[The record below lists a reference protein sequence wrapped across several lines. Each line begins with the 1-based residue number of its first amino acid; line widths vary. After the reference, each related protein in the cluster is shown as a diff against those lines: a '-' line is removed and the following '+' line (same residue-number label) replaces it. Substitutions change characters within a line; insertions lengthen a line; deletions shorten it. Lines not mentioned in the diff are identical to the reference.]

1 MRIGVFVGASVA
13 DLMTLDGLLARI
25 KQAEED
31 GFDSFW
37 IPHISARGYD
47 ALTTLALAGMQTSRI
62 ELGVGVVPTY
72 PRHPAALAQQA
83 LTTAT
88 ASNGRFILGIGPSHR
103 PGMEEGFGIPYD
115 RPALHT
121 REYLSV
127 MRPLLEEGAVQFNG
141 EFFNVNLE
149 LAALERPACPI
160 LVSALAPQMLNL
172 AGQLADGTVTWMAGP
187 RTIESHI
194 TPRISRAAEN
204 TGRAAPR
211 VCVGLPT
218 AVTDDENSGRQKA
231 AESYAAIRRA
241 GQLPP
246 RSRHR
251 RRGKPGGGG
260 RNRQRSLPATP
271 TGNLRR
277 GRRHRLRSQRLRH
290 PRRTRL
296 SPTRLRSP
304 QIPGRQNLNSLSPWE
319 RARVRASPL
328 PKPNPI
334 GVRAIPSQAK
344 IPSPSGGGLG
354 RGRNR
359 SHQ

>member
-13 DLMTLDGLLARI
+13 DMMTLEDLLARI
-25 KQAEED
+25 KQAEDD

-47 ALTTLALAGMQTSRI
+47 ALTVLAMAGMQTSRI

-88 ASNGRFILGIGPSHR
+88 ATDGRFILGIGPSHR

-127 MRPLLEEGAVQFNG
+127 MRPLLDEGAVQFNG
-141 EFFNVNLE
+141 EFFNCNLE
-149 LAALERPACPI
+149 LASLERPACPI
-160 LVSALAPQMLNL
+160 LVSALAPQMLNI

-204 TGRAAPR
+204 SGREAPR
-211 VCVGLPT
+211 VTVGLPT
-218 AVTDDENSGRQKA
+218 AVTDDENAGRRKA
-231 AESYAAIRRA
+231 AESYARYGELVNYRRVLDIEGVESPA
-241 GQLPP
+241 EVAVIGNEASIQRQLETFAEGGATDFVGNIFDVSGEPESAQ
-246 RSRHR
+246 RAYEALKSLV
-251 RRGKPGGGG
+251 GK
-260 RNRQRSLPATP
+260 
-271 TGNLRR
+271 
-277 GRRHRLRSQRLRH
+277 
-290 PRRTRL
+290 
-296 SPTRLRSP
+296 
-304 QIPGRQNLNSLSPWE
+304 I
-319 RARVRASPL
+319 
-328 PKPNPI
+328 
-334 GVRAIPSQAK
+334 
-344 IPSPSGGGLG
+344 
-354 RGRNR
+354 
-359 SHQ
+359 

>member
-25 KQAEED
+25 KQAEDD

-47 ALTTLALAGMQTSRI
+47 ALTALALAGMQTSRI

-88 ASNGRFILGIGPSHR
+88 ATGGRFILGIGPSHR

-127 MRPLLEEGAVQFNG
+127 MRPLLEEGAVQFQG

-187 RTIESHI
+187 RTIETHI

-204 TGRAAPR
+204 SGRQAPR

-218 AVTDDENSGRQKA
+218 AITDDESAGRRTA
-231 AESYAAIRRA
+231 AESYARYGELVNYRRVLDIEGVESPA
-241 GQLPP
+241 EVAVIGNEASIQRQLETFAEGGATDFVANIFDVPGEP
-246 RSRHR
+246 DSAQRAYQALKSLV
-251 RRGKPGGGG
+251 GK
-260 RNRQRSLPATP
+260 
-271 TGNLRR
+271 
-277 GRRHRLRSQRLRH
+277 
-290 PRRTRL
+290 
-296 SPTRLRSP
+296 
-304 QIPGRQNLNSLSPWE
+304 I
-319 RARVRASPL
+319 
-328 PKPNPI
+328 
-334 GVRAIPSQAK
+334 
-344 IPSPSGGGLG
+344 
-354 RGRNR
+354 
-359 SHQ
+359 

>member
-13 DLMTLDGLLARI
+13 DLMTLEGLLARI
-25 KQAEED
+25 KQAEDD

-88 ASNGRFILGIGPSHR
+88 ATNGRFILGIGPSHR
-103 PGMEEGFGIPYD
+103 PGMEDGFGIPYD

-127 MRPLLEEGAVQFNG
+127 MRPLLEAGAVQFQG

-187 RTIESHI
+187 RTIETHI
-194 TPRISRAAEN
+194 TPRIQRSAQN
-204 TGRAAPR
+204 SGRAAPR
-211 VCVGLPT
+211 VTVGLPT
-218 AVTDDENSGRQKA
+218 AATDDENAGRRQA
-231 AESYAAIRRA
+231 AESYARYGDLVNYRRVLDIEGVESPA
-241 GQLPP
+241 EVAVIGNEQSIQRQLEAFAE
-246 RSRHR
+246 
-251 RRGKPGGGG
+251 GG
-260 RNRQRSLPATP
+260 ATDFV
-271 TGNLRR
+271 GNIFD
-277 GRRHRLRSQRLRH
+277 
-290 PRRTRL
+290 
-296 SPTRLRSP
+296 
-304 QIPGRQNLNSLSPWE
+304 IPGEPDSSHRAYDALKSL
-319 RARVRASPL
+319 V
-328 PKPNPI
+328 
-334 GVRAIPSQAK
+334 GK
-344 IPSPSGGGLG
+344 I
-354 RGRNR
+354 
-359 SHQ
+359 

>member
-25 KQAEED
+25 KQAEDD

-47 ALTTLALAGMQTSRI
+47 ALTALALAGMQTSRI

-88 ASNGRFILGIGPSHR
+88 ATDGRFILGIGPSHR

-127 MRPLLEEGAVQFNG
+127 MRPLLEDGAVQFNG

-149 LAALERPACPI
+149 LASLERPACPI

-172 AGQLADGTVTWMAGP
+172 AGQLAEGTVTWMAGP
-187 RTIESHI
+187 RTIETHI
-194 TPRISRAAEN
+194 TPRISRAADN
-204 TGRAAPR
+204 AGRAAPR

-218 AVTDDENSGRQKA
+218 AVTDDENAGRQKA
-231 AESYAAIRRA
+231 AESYQRYGELVNYRRVLDIEGVESPA
-241 GQLPP
+241 EVAVIGNESSLQRQLETFAE
-246 RSRHR
+246 
-251 RRGKPGGGG
+251 GG
-260 RNRQRSLPATP
+260 ATDFVA
-271 TGNLRR
+271 NIFD
-277 GRRHRLRSQRLRH
+277 
-290 PRRTRL
+290 
-296 SPTRLRSP
+296 
-304 QIPGRQNLNSLSPWE
+304 IPGEPDSAQRAYNALKSL
-319 RARVRASPL
+319 V
-328 PKPNPI
+328 
-334 GVRAIPSQAK
+334 GK
-344 IPSPSGGGLG
+344 I
-354 RGRNR
+354 
-359 SHQ
+359 

>member
-25 KQAEED
+25 KQAEDD

-47 ALTTLALAGMQTSRI
+47 ALTVLSMAGMQTSRI

-88 ASNGRFILGIGPSHR
+88 ATNGRFILGIGPSHR

-187 RTIESHI
+187 RTIETHI
-194 TPRISRAAEN
+194 TPRIQRAAEN
-204 TGRAAPR
+204 SGRGQPR

-218 AVTDDENSGRQKA
+218 AATDDENAGRRKA
-231 AESYAAIRRA
+231 AESYQRYGELVNYRRMLDIEGVESPA
-241 GQLPP
+241 EVAVIGNEASLQRQLETFAEGGATDFVANIFDVPGETDSGQRAYEALK
-246 RSRHR
+246 SLV
-251 RRGKPGGGG
+251 GK
-260 RNRQRSLPATP
+260 
-271 TGNLRR
+271 
-277 GRRHRLRSQRLRH
+277 
-290 PRRTRL
+290 
-296 SPTRLRSP
+296 
-304 QIPGRQNLNSLSPWE
+304 I
-319 RARVRASPL
+319 
-328 PKPNPI
+328 
-334 GVRAIPSQAK
+334 
-344 IPSPSGGGLG
+344 
-354 RGRNR
+354 
-359 SHQ
+359 

>member
-13 DLMTLDGLLARI
+13 DLMRLDELLARI
-25 KQAEED
+25 RQAEDD

-47 ALTTLALAGMQTSRI
+47 ALTVLAMAGMQTSRI

-88 ASNGRFILGIGPSHR
+88 ATNGRFILGIGPSHR

-141 EFFNVNLE
+141 EFFNCNLE
-149 LAALERPACPI
+149 LASLERPACPI

-187 RTIESHI
+187 RTIETHI
-194 TPRISRAAEN
+194 TPRISRSAEN
-204 TGRAAPR
+204 SGRSSPR
-211 VCVGLPT
+211 VCVGLPA
-218 AVTDDENSGRQKA
+218 AVTDDENAGRQKA
-231 AESYAAIRRA
+231 AESYARYGELVNYRRVLDIEGVESPA
-241 GQLPP
+241 EVAVIGNEQSIQRQLEAFAEGGATDFVGNIFDVPGEPESGQRAYEALK
-246 RSRHR
+246 SLV
-251 RRGKPGGGG
+251 GK
-260 RNRQRSLPATP
+260 
-271 TGNLRR
+271 
-277 GRRHRLRSQRLRH
+277 
-290 PRRTRL
+290 
-296 SPTRLRSP
+296 
-304 QIPGRQNLNSLSPWE
+304 I
-319 RARVRASPL
+319 
-328 PKPNPI
+328 
-334 GVRAIPSQAK
+334 
-344 IPSPSGGGLG
+344 
-354 RGRNR
+354 
-359 SHQ
+359 

>member
-25 KQAEED
+25 KQAEDD

-88 ASNGRFILGIGPSHR
+88 ATNGRFILGIGPSHR

-127 MRPLLEEGAVQFNG
+127 MRPLLEEGAVRFNG

-149 LAALERPACPI
+149 LASLERPACP
-160 LVSALAPQMLNL
+160 SWSQRWPPRCSP
-172 AGQLADGTVTWMAGP
+172 AGQLADGTVTWMAGLAPSRRTSP
-187 RTIESHI
+187 RASVARRRTADA
-194 TPRISRAAEN
+194 TPPASASACPPQSPTTRAPDAE
-204 TGRAAPR
+204 PPPS
-211 VCVGLPT
+211 PT
-218 AVTDDENSGRQKA
+218 PL
-231 AESYAAIRRA
+231 RRA

-246 RSRHR
+246 RARHRGGGKPSRSSRHR
-251 RRGKPGGGG
+251 QRRL
-260 RNRQRSLPATP
+260 SPAP
-271 TGNLRR
+271 ARNLRR
-277 GRRHRLRSQRLRH
+277 RWSHRLRRQHLRH
-290 PRRTRL
+290 PRRTRFH
-296 SPTRLRSP
+296 PTLLPGP
-304 QIPGRQNLNSLSPWE
+304 QVPGRQ
-319 RARVRASPL
+319 
-328 PKPNPI
+328 I
-334 GVRAIPSQAK
+334 
-344 IPSPSGGGLG
+344 
-354 RGRNR
+354 
-359 SHQ
+359 

>member
-25 KQAEED
+25 KQAEDD

-88 ASNGRFILGIGPSHR
+88 ATGGRFILGIGPSHR

-127 MRPLLEEGAVQFNG
+127 MRPLLEEGAVKFNG

-149 LAALERPACPI
+149 LAALERPPCPI

-187 RTIESHI
+187 RTIETHI
-194 TPRISRAAEN
+194 TPRINRAAEN
-204 TGRAAPR
+204 TGREAPR
-211 VCVGLPT
+211 VTVGLPT
-218 AVTDDENSGRQKA
+218 AATDDENAGRQSA
-231 AESYAAIRRA
+231 AQSYARYGELVNYRRVLDIEGVESPA
-241 GQLPP
+241 EVAVIGNESSIQRQLEAFAE
-246 RSRHR
+246 
-251 RRGKPGGGG
+251 GGATEFVANIFDVPGE
-260 RNRQRSLPATP
+260 SDS
-271 TGNLRR
+271 
-277 GRRHRLRSQRLRH
+277 SQRAYEALK
-290 PRRTRL
+290 
-296 SPTRLRSP
+296 
-304 QIPGRQNLNSLSPWE
+304 SL
-319 RARVRASPL
+319 V
-328 PKPNPI
+328 
-334 GVRAIPSQAK
+334 GK
-344 IPSPSGGGLG
+344 I
-354 RGRNR
+354 
-359 SHQ
+359 

>member
-1 MRIGVFVGASVA
+1 MRIGVFVGASAA

-25 KQAEED
+25 KQAEDD

-88 ASNGRFILGIGPSHR
+88 ASGGRFMLGIGPSHR

-127 MRPLLEEGAVQFNG
+127 MRPLLEQGAVQFRG

-160 LVSALAPQMLNL
+160 LLSALAPRMLNL

-187 RTIESHI
+187 RTIGSHI
-194 TPRISRAAEN
+194 TPRIRRAADN
-204 TGRAAPR
+204 AGRAEPR

-218 AVTDDENSGRQKA
+218 AVTGDERAGRQKA
-231 AESYAAIRRA
+231 AETYQRYGELVNYRRVLDIEGVESPA
-241 GQLPP
+241 EVAVIGNEASLQRQLEAFAEGGATDFVANIFDVPGEP
-246 RSRHR
+246 DSAQRAYDALKSLV
-251 RRGKPGGGG
+251 GK
-260 RNRQRSLPATP
+260 
-271 TGNLRR
+271 
-277 GRRHRLRSQRLRH
+277 
-290 PRRTRL
+290 
-296 SPTRLRSP
+296 
-304 QIPGRQNLNSLSPWE
+304 I
-319 RARVRASPL
+319 
-328 PKPNPI
+328 
-334 GVRAIPSQAK
+334 
-344 IPSPSGGGLG
+344 
-354 RGRNR
+354 
-359 SHQ
+359 

>member
-47 ALTTLALAGMQTSRI
+47 ALTALALAGMQTSRI

-88 ASNGRFILGIGPSHR
+88 AANGRFILGIGPSHR

-127 MRPLLEEGAVQFNG
+127 MRPLLEQGSVQFNG

-149 LAALERPACPI
+149 LASLERPACPI
-160 LVSALAPQMLNL
+160 LVSALAPQMLRL
-172 AGQLADGTVTWMAGP
+172 AGQVADGTVTWMAGP
-187 RTIESHI
+187 RTIEQHI
-194 TPRISRAAEN
+194 TPRIRRAAEN
-204 TGRAAPR
+204 SGRGEPR

-218 AVTDDENSGRQKA
+218 AATDDENAGRRKA
-231 AESYAAIRRA
+231 AESYQRYGELVNYRRVLDIEGVESPA
-241 GQLPP
+241 EVAVIGNEASLQRQLETFAE
-246 RSRHR
+246 
-251 RRGKPGGGG
+251 GG
-260 RNRQRSLPATP
+260 ATDFVA
-271 TGNLRR
+271 NIFD
-277 GRRHRLRSQRLRH
+277 
-290 PRRTRL
+290 
-296 SPTRLRSP
+296 
-304 QIPGRQNLNSLSPWE
+304 IPGEPDSAQRAYSTLKSL
-319 RARVRASPL
+319 V
-328 PKPNPI
+328 
-334 GVRAIPSQAK
+334 GK
-344 IPSPSGGGLG
+344 I
-354 RGRNR
+354 
-359 SHQ
+359 

>member
-25 KQAEED
+25 KQAEDD

-47 ALTTLALAGMQTSRI
+47 ALTALALAGMQTSRI

-149 LAALERPACPI
+149 LASLERPACPI

-187 RTIESHI
+187 RTIETHI
-194 TPRISRAAEN
+194 TPRISRAADN
-204 TGRAAPR
+204 AGRAAPR

-218 AVTDDENSGRQKA
+218 GVTDDENAGRQKA
-231 AESYAAIRRA
+231 AESYQRYGELVNYRHVLDIEGVESPAEVAVIGNESSLQR
-241 GQLPP
+241 QLETFAE
-246 RSRHR
+246 
-251 RRGKPGGGG
+251 GG
-260 RNRQRSLPATP
+260 ATDFVA
-271 TGNLRR
+271 NIFD
-277 GRRHRLRSQRLRH
+277 
-290 PRRTRL
+290 
-296 SPTRLRSP
+296 
-304 QIPGRQNLNSLSPWE
+304 IPGEPDSAQRAYNALKSL
-319 RARVRASPL
+319 V
-328 PKPNPI
+328 
-334 GVRAIPSQAK
+334 GK
-344 IPSPSGGGLG
+344 I
-354 RGRNR
+354 
-359 SHQ
+359 

>member
-25 KQAEED
+25 KQAEDD

-47 ALTTLALAGMQTSRI
+47 ALTALALAGMQTSRI

-88 ASNGRFILGIGPSHR
+88 ATGGRFILGIGPSHR

-127 MRPLLEEGAVQFNG
+127 MRPLLEDGAVRFSG

-149 LAALERPACPI
+149 LASLERPACPI

-172 AGQLADGTVTWMAGP
+172 AGQLADGT
-187 RTIESHI
+187 SHLDGRPPHHRDAHH
-194 TPRISRAAEN
+194 TPHPAL
-204 TGRAAPR
+204 G
-211 VCVGLPT
+211 GK
-218 AVTDDENSGRQKA
+218 Q
-231 AESYAAIRRA
+231 
-241 GQLPP
+241 
-246 RSRHR
+246 RSPGTPRHR
-251 RRGKPGGGG
+251 RPAHRS
-260 RNRQRSLPATP
+260 NR
-271 TGNLRR
+271 
-277 GRRHRLRSQRLRH
+277 
-290 PRRTRL
+290 
-296 SPTRLRSP
+296 
-304 QIPGRQNLNSLSPWE
+304 
-319 RARVRASPL
+319 
-328 PKPNPI
+328 
-334 GVRAIPSQAK
+334 
-344 IPSPSGGGLG
+344 
-354 RGRNR
+354 
-359 SHQ
+359 

>member
-13 DLMTLDGLLARI
+13 DLMTLEGLLARI
-25 KQAEED
+25 KQAEDD

-88 ASNGRFILGIGPSHR
+88 ATNGRFILGIGPSHR
-103 PGMEEGFGIPYD
+103 PGMEDGFGIPYD

-127 MRPLLEEGAVQFNG
+127 MRPLLEAGAVQFQG

-187 RTIESHI
+187 RTIETHI
-194 TPRISRAAEN
+194 TPRIQRSAQN
-204 TGRAAPR
+204 SGRAAPR
-211 VCVGLPT
+211 VTVGLPT
-218 AVTDDENSGRQKA
+218 AATDDENAGRRQA
-231 AESYAAIRRA
+231 AESYARYGDLVNYRRVLDIEGVESPA
-241 GQLPP
+241 EVAVIGNEQSIQHQLEAFAEGGATDFVGNIFDVPGEPESGQRAYEALK
-246 RSRHR
+246 SLV
-251 RRGKPGGGG
+251 GK
-260 RNRQRSLPATP
+260 
-271 TGNLRR
+271 
-277 GRRHRLRSQRLRH
+277 
-290 PRRTRL
+290 
-296 SPTRLRSP
+296 
-304 QIPGRQNLNSLSPWE
+304 I
-319 RARVRASPL
+319 
-328 PKPNPI
+328 
-334 GVRAIPSQAK
+334 
-344 IPSPSGGGLG
+344 
-354 RGRNR
+354 
-359 SHQ
+359 

>member
-25 KQAEED
+25 KQAEDD

-47 ALTTLALAGMQTSRI
+47 ALTALALAGMQTSRI

-88 ASNGRFILGIGPSHR
+88 ASSGRFVLGIGPSHR
-103 PGMEEGFGIPYD
+103 PGMEDGFGIPYD

-127 MRPLLEEGAVQFNG
+127 MRPLLEQGAVQFQG

-187 RTIESHI
+187 RTIETHI
-194 TPRISRAAEN
+194 TPRIQRAAEN
-204 TGRAAPR
+204 SGRGAAR

-218 AVTDDENSGRQKA
+218 AVTDDEGAGRRTA
-231 AESYAAIRRA
+231 ADSYQRYGELVNYRRVLDIEGVESPAEVAVIGNEDSLRR
-241 GQLPP
+241 QLETFA
-246 RSRHR
+246 
-251 RRGKPGGGG
+251 GGGATDFVANIFDVPG
-260 RNRQRSLPATP
+260 EPDSAQRAYDALKSLV
-271 TGNLRR
+271 G
-277 GRRHRLRSQRLRH
+277 
-290 PRRTRL
+290 
-296 SPTRLRSP
+296 
-304 QIPGRQNLNSLSPWE
+304 
-319 RARVRASPL
+319 
-328 PKPNPI
+328 
-334 GVRAIPSQAK
+334 K
-344 IPSPSGGGLG
+344 I
-354 RGRNR
+354 
-359 SHQ
+359 